1 MCKYALGAMSITGT
15 QSNELLLRAK
25 NCSGLVKSYMIG
37 GPLKHALKTA
47 LLCAGGF
54 LAETTRKFFMQFVVV
69 HCSPSPASK
78 LAVRHLIMFPIR
90 RSPLQKVMNPLH
102 GGSVLME
109 SPDTSMNPHNI
120 VSQPKSSR

>member
-1 MCKYALGAMSITGT
+1 MSITGT

-78 LAVRHLIMFPIR
+78 LAVRHLIMFPDT
-90 RSPLQKVMNPLH
+90 KVTTTKGN
-102 GGSVLME
+102 E
-109 SPDTSMNPHNI
+109 STSWW
-120 VSQPKSSR
+120 QCLDGKSGYVYEPP

>member
-1 MCKYALGAMSITGT
+1 
-15 QSNELLLRAK
+15 
-25 NCSGLVKSYMIG
+25 MIG

-78 LAVRHLIMFPIR
+78 LAVRHLIMFPDT
-90 RSPLQKVMNPLH
+90 KVTTTKGN
-102 GGSVLME
+102 E
-109 SPDTSMNPHNI
+109 STSWWQCLDGKSGHVYEPPQYRITAQWLEI
-120 VSQPKSSR
+120 VCNRALSFVVCAEE